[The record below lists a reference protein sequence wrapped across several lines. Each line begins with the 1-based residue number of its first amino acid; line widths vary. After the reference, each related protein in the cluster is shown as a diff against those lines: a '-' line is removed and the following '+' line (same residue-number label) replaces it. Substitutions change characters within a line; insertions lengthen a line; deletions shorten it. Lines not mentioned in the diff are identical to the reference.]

1 MVTIKFPLASR
12 RSLRCLILVSL
23 AIVVQALSV
32 AQAAPIE
39 IGRSLVLSGPLTPYG
54 EAKRDGGDAYIEKV
68 NKAGGINGRRIVL
81 TTMDDAYDPAK
92 TVANLKKMAGEK
104 HLSAFLGLF
113 GVPTVAAALPVLE
126 ELRIP
131 AVGLTSGSPALR
143 APLKKYV
150 FPVRAS
156 YVDEAEYIVG
166 HIKTL
171 GYKRVA
177 IIRQENPFGELVRNT
192 LAEALNKEGI
202 KIISEA
208 KLAPTATDANEAVA
222 AAIAGKPDA
231 IFLAMLSNGAIPT
244 IESAKARGIVTPS
257 LYAFSPVD
265 ATLLVDKLDKIASGL
280 AITQIVPLPSST
292 HTRIATEY
300 IEALKELGHGAPS
313 FYGLEAFIEAKILV
327 LALQR
332 AGRDAGD
339 PEAVVRA
346 LEAMGDFDTGGF
358 NVSYNKS
365 THRGAKFV
373 ELTMIGSRG
382 TVVR

>member
-1 MVTIKFPLASR
+1 MTTTKFPHSL
-12 RSLRCLILVSL
+12 RSLLLL
-23 AIVVQALSV
+23 AASIITLALPL
-32 AQAAPIE
+32 AEAATPIE

-54 EAKRDGGDAYIEKV
+54 EAKRDGGDAYIEKI

-81 TTMDDAYDPAK
+81 TTLDDAYDPAK
-92 TVANLKKMAGEK
+92 TVANLKKIAGEK
-104 HLSAFLGLF
+104 RPSAFLGLF

-156 YVDEAEYIVG
+156 YVDEADYIVG

-171 GYKRVA
+171 GYKRVS

-202 KIISEA
+202 KIVGEA
-208 KLAPTATDANEAVA
+208 KLAATATDASEAVA
-222 AAIAGKPDA
+222 AAVASKPDA
-231 IFLAMLSNGAIPT
+231 IFLAMLSNGAVPT
-244 IESAKARGIVTPS
+244 IESAKARGILTPS

-265 ATLLVDKLDKIASGL
+265 ASLLVGKLDKVASGL

-292 HTRIATEY
+292 HTRVATEY
-300 IEALKELGHGAPS
+300 TEALKELGRGTPS

-327 LALQR
+327 AALQR

-339 PEAVVRA
+339 PEAIVRA
-346 LEAMGDFDTGGF
+346 LEAMGDYDAGGF
-358 NVSYNKS
+358 SVNYSKGL
-365 THRGAKFV
+365 HRGAKFV

>member
-1 MVTIKFPLASR
+1 MTTTKFSYSVRNLMLLAASMVAL
-12 RSLRCLILVSL
+12 
-23 AIVVQALSV
+23 ALSF
-32 AQAAPIE
+32 AEAATPIE
-39 IGRSLVLSGPLTPYG
+39 IGRSLVLSGPLAPYG
-54 EAKRDGGDAYIEKV
+54 EAKRDGGDAYIEKI

-81 TTMDDAYDPAK
+81 TTLDDAYDPAK
-92 TVANLKKMAGEK
+92 TVANLKKLAGEK
-104 HLSAFLGLF
+104 RPSAFLGLF

-143 APLKKYV
+143 TPLKKYV

-156 YVDEAEYIVG
+156 YVDEADYIVG

-171 GYKRVA
+171 GYKRVS

-202 KIISEA
+202 KIVSEA

-222 AAIAGKPDA
+222 AAVASKPDA
-231 IFLAMLSNGAIPT
+231 IFLAMLSNGAVPT
-244 IESAKARGIVTPS
+244 IESAKARGILTPS

-265 ATLLVDKLDKIASGL
+265 ASLLVDKLDKVASGL

-292 HTRIATEY
+292 QARIATEY
-300 IEALKELGHGAPS
+300 TEALKELGRGTPS

-327 LALQR
+327 AALQR

-346 LEAMGDFDTGGF
+346 LEAMGDYDAGGF
-358 NVSYNKS
+358 SVNYSKNL
-365 THRGAKFV
+365 HRGAKFV

-382 TVVR
+382 TVIR